1 MQISR
6 EQVEQLARLAR
17 LELNDTEKEAFARQL
32 TEIIGYVDRLKTVDP
47 GARSRGTG
55 VVGAIAAFREDIVRP
70 SLPREEALRNAP
82 EQEDGYFRVPRI
94 LDDRLA

>member
-1 MQISR
+1 MEIGR
-6 EQVEQLARLAR
+6 EQVEQLAHLAR
-17 LELNDTEKEAFARQL
+17 LELNDTEKEKFARQL

-47 GARSRGTG
+47 GAQSHGTG
-55 VVGAIAAFREDIVRP
+55 VVGAAAVFREDIVRP
-70 SLPREEALRNAP
+70 SMLSEEALRNAP